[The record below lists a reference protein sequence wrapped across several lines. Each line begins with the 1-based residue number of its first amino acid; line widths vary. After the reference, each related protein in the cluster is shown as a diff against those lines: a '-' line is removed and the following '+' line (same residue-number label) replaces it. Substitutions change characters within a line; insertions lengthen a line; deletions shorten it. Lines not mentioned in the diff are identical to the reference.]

1 MLQITIDN
9 STTAAYSLV
18 SIVCLDRKGLAFD
31 LMRTL
36 KDMNVRVAFG
46 SINTRARSC
55 EADLF
60 VQEVDG
66 SRIEAP

>member
-1 MLQITIDN
+1 MG
-9 STTAAYSLV
+9 
-18 SIVCLDRKGLAFD
+18 IVCLDRKGLAFD